1 MESMKTI
8 LSMSISGGVMIA
20 ALLLLKPLLKEK
32 LSKSWQYYI
41 WLLVILRLLMP
52 ISMEASVMNR
62 SFAEAPIVVEQQLQI
77 PQQPQTV
84 ITEPS
89 APQVVPETP
98 TAKPEN
104 TIPLETVPIAPPIE
118 KPAIDWRDIAK
129 QALNYSGLLWAVVAA
144 GLFVRKIFIYQRF
157 VRHVRRS
164 WIPVSETEL
173 LDHVALLAQ
182 RLEIKKAIDLCISP
196 AISTPMLI
204 GFTKPRVLLPQ
215 TAISQSE
222 LEYTILHELT
232 HYKRKD
238 MLYKWLVQLT
248 LCLHWFNPL
257 VYLMEKEISR
267 CCELACDEAVIK
279 NLDGSG
285 KRAYGDTL
293 INAAGK
299 KNLGS
304 DLASVTL
311 SESGELLKE
320 RLLAILHY
328 RKMSKRLL
336 ALALALTL
344 LLTACGTVL
353 GAYVKRE
360 KAEESTV
367 EEIPEMPTE
376 ITQKYPVEQEEET
389 DNKIYLDYLLRSG
402 WHWKSFNVSEGID
415 WQSYG
420 DWSWFGFIAD
430 HEMDYVV
437 DEDGFIWCKQEEIEK
452 ALEEHLDFDAKELRT
467 KTKYYDAKKKMYR
480 IPEGWDP
487 GLVWYA
493 LLDSRQEGNL
503 LYIESA
509 LYDATRG
516 DAVMGTALT
525 TVRLEDDGW
534 KVLSNTFPHKT
545 AEELFRERISFENFR
560 FHSEEPGV
568 TEIVLDGIESYYEQF
583 MGETVPESMRI
594 DSLEISNLKEVGFGK
609 NESLYRA
616 DIAYHTSSPY
626 WYTGVGVPREDGS
639 YDCLIESQGFRFK
652 SLNDGNHIITDIGQG
667 GMMDGLYLLDENE
680 DPIYEKIDVS
690 LYQYGQHVQTVSIT
704 EKWQIRN
711 LLYDT
716 LYSEGEGELRSESDF
731 EEMHE
736 YVVVNIDGH
745 DPFYFFAD
753 KGRELSYGDGTTTL
767 YPYSHPYY
775 RQSGNRCDQIGGGWF
790 LSVYELT
797 DGESNYRMNLEELG
811 GVILTFSNIDFVPE
825 FSRANVGDIHHNE
838 LTNQLEVGVLRSVGS
853 TTGAMDGPSLNYVVD
868 LNTDTV
874 VSKEYTKFEIPEIFN
889 HGIPDDGTMETMS
902 DERLVEVAKQLHTLL
917 KSYRLPLLT
926 QNLKDEESL
935 AMYNITMSA
944 PNDQLISHGSYVT
957 TDDITILEI
966 CSVAE
971 TQEKLLVKPKELF
984 DVVEQYD
991 RTFGKWRGEAYHI
1004 RWTIEQGGVSGYQ
1017 HELHYF
1023 LTDGTY
1029 WVYAAGYPL
1038 YGNGGVGTQVERFE
1052 QCLSTLEV
1060 TPSQPVPEK
1069 PINTDRLKELPV
1081 VTGPDENGYFPL
1093 ISEALWNQH
1102 VIHSDERAI
1111 MPTTAILPF
1120 MENEDCRKL
1129 LSSIYSGSQLEVLYE
1144 HRSYTLVEDMY
1155 DPYRY
1160 EYRDQYVPTWVV
1172 VLKVENCRI
1181 FDRVVIAARQEYSAW
1196 KFRDSNREILGMKS
1210 KQYWDEV
1217 HSTGWEAD
1225 WNLGDCIGLTPAF
1238 GVKANWHPSLW
1249 FQDKKRGLLLDN
1261 DNIQAALPVSDT
1273 NAILSSVYSYADLGE
1288 YIQPPQGKEQD
1299 KLVSTANG
1307 IAYYSVKDKRL
1318 SAFENSSGKEY
1329 FLNNERIFSLGYYS
1343 AELYDLS
1350 AENAPKLLMNSAEW
1364 GANLYFADGY
1374 GSDWA
1379 EEHFALMYYKESEQ
1393 RWNAV
1398 IFDADGKV
1406 LHHIPTELSAI
1417 MTESTGVPLYN
1428 IMDISLSEGR
1438 ISFNYYPDGQGSGTW
1453 EQYAIDTKVS
1463 DELLKIR

>member
-1 MESMKTI
+1 
-8 LSMSISGGVMIA
+8 MIA

-52 ISMEASVMNR
+52 FSMEASVMNH
-62 SFAEAPIVVEQQLQI
+62 SFAETSIVMEQQLQI
-77 PQQPQTV
+77 PQLPQAV

-89 APQVVPETP
+89 DPQVAPVAPI
-98 TAKPEN
+98 AKPEN

-129 QALNYSGLLWAVVAA
+129 QALNYSGLLWAAVAA

-164 WIPVSETEL
+164 WIPVSEPEL

-204 GFTKPRVLLPQ
+204 GFTKSRVLLPQ

-299 KNLGS
+299 KDLGS
-304 DLASVTL
+304 ELASVTL

-320 RLLAILHY
+320 RLLAILNY

-367 EEIPEMPTE
+367 EEMPEMPTE
-376 ITQKYPVEQEEET
+376 IPQEYPAEQEKET
-389 DNKIYLDYLLRSG
+389 DNKTYLDYLRRSG
-402 WHWKSFNVSEGID
+402 WLWKSFNVSEGID

-420 DWSWFGFIAD
+420 DWNWFGFIAD

-437 DEDGFIWCKQEEIEK
+437 DEDGFVWCKQEEIEN
-452 ALEEHLDFDAKELRT
+452 ALEEHLDIDAAELRT
-467 KTKYYDAKKKMYR
+467 QTNYYDAKKEMYR

-503 LYIESA
+503 LYIEST

-545 AEELFRERISFENFR
+545 AEELFREKVSFENFR
-560 FHSEEPGV
+560 FYSEEPGV

-616 DIAYHTSSPY
+616 DIAYRTSSPY

-652 SLNDGNHIITDIGQG
+652 SLNDGNHIITDVGQG

-680 DPIYEKIDVS
+680 DPIYDKIDVS
-690 LYQYGQHVQTVSIT
+690 LYQYGQHVQTVSVT
-704 EKWQIRN
+704 EKWQMRR
-711 LLYDT
+711 LLENT
-716 LYSEGEGELRSESDF
+716 LYSDGTGELRSESDF

-753 KGRELSYGDGTTTL
+753 KGRELSHGGGTTTL
-767 YPYSHPYY
+767 YSYSHPYY
-775 RQSGNRCDQIGGGWF
+775 RQSGDRCDQIASSDF
-790 LSVYELT
+790 IDVYGLT
-797 DGESNYRMNLEELG
+797 NGESNYRMNLESNSD
-811 GVILTFSNIDFVPE
+811 VSMVFSNIDFVPE
-825 FSRANVGDIHHNE
+825 FSKHNE
-838 LTNQLEVGVLRSVGS
+838 IRIGKGNELEISVLRHIGTS
-853 TTGAMDGPSLNYVVD
+853 TGAPSGPVLTYIVD
-868 LNTDTV
+868 LDDNSIVSREYRGV
-874 VSKEYTKFEIPEIFN
+874 VNDGMLTISN
-889 HGIPDDGTMETMS
+889 PDDGTMETMS
-902 DERLVEVAKQLHTLL
+902 DERLVEVAKQLNTLL

-935 AMYNITMSA
+935 AKYEIAMTA
-944 PNDQLISHGSYVT
+944 PNDRLVSHGSYVT
-957 TDDITILEI
+957 TNGITILEI

-971 TQEKLLVKPKELF
+971 AQERLLVKPDQLF
-984 DVVEQYD
+984 DVIEQSD
-991 RTFGKWRGEAYHI
+991 CTFGKWNGQAYHI

-1017 HELHYF
+1017 HEFHYF

-1029 WVYAAGYPL
+1029 WVYAVGYPL
-1038 YGNGGVGTQVERFE
+1038 YGNGGVGTQVEYFE
-1052 QCLSTLEV
+1052 QCLRTLEV
-1060 TPSQPVPEK
+1060 TPSQPMLQN
-1069 PINTDRLKELPV
+1069 PINENRLKELPV
-1081 VTGPDENGYFPL
+1081 VSGPDENGYFPL
-1093 ISEALWNQH
+1093 ISEALWNQY
-1102 VIHSDERAI
+1102 VIHSDKRAV
-1111 MPTTAILPF
+1111 MPTTAITPF
-1120 MENEDCRKL
+1120 MESEECRKL
-1129 LSSIYSGSQLEVLYE
+1129 LSSIYSGSHMEVLYE
-1144 HRSYTLVEDMY
+1144 HRSYTLAEDMY

-1172 VLKVENCRI
+1172 VLKIENCNV
-1181 FDRVVIAARQEYSAW
+1181 FDRVVIVARQKYSAS
-1196 KFRDSNREILGMKS
+1196 KSRDSNGEILGIKS
-1210 KQYWDEV
+1210 KLHWDEV
-1217 HSTGWEAD
+1217 YSTGWEAD

-1249 FQDKKRGLLLDN
+1249 FQDEKRGLLLDN

-1299 KLVSTANG
+1299 KLIATANG
-1307 IAYYSVKDKRL
+1307 AAYYSAKDKRL
-1318 SAFENSSGKEY
+1318 SVFGNSTGREY
-1329 FLNNERIFSLGYYS
+1329 FLNNERILSLGYYS

-1350 AENAPKLLMNSAEW
+1350 AENAPNLLMDSAEW
-1364 GANLYFADGY
+1364 GMDLHFANSY

-1379 EEHFALMYYKESEQ
+1379 EEHFALMYYKASEQ

-1406 LHHIPTELSAI
+1406 LHHIPTELPAI
-1417 MTESTGVPLYN
+1417 MTESMGIPLYN
-1428 IMDISLSEGR
+1428 VTDISLSEGR
-1438 ISFNYYPDGQGSGTW
+1438 ISFNYYPSGQGSATW

>member
-1 MESMKTI
+1 
-8 LSMSISGGVMIA
+8 MIA

-52 ISMEASVMNR
+52 FSMEDSVMNH
-62 SFAEAPIVVEQQLQI
+62 SFAEAPISVEQQLQI
-77 PQQPQTV
+77 PQQPQSA
-84 ITEPS
+84 ITKPS
-89 APQVVPETP
+89 TPQVAPVAPI
-98 TAKPEN
+98 AKPEN

-129 QALNYSGLLWAVVAA
+129 QALNYSGLMWFAVAA

-164 WIPVSETEL
+164 WIPVSEAEL

-182 RLEIKKAIDLCISP
+182 RLEIKKPINLCISP

-215 TAISQSE
+215 TAISPSE

-267 CCELACDEAVIK
+267 SCELACDEAVIK

-299 KNLGS
+299 KDLGS

-328 RKMSKRLL
+328 RKMSERLL

-344 LLTACGTVL
+344 LLIACGTVL

-360 KAEESTV
+360 KAEKSTV
-367 EEIPEMPTE
+367 EEMPESPVMQE
-376 ITQKYPVEQEEET
+376 AVEQ
-389 DNKIYLDYLLRSG
+389 
-402 WHWKSFNVSEGID
+402 
-415 WQSYG
+415 
-420 DWSWFGFIAD
+420 
-430 HEMDYVV
+430 
-437 DEDGFIWCKQEEIEK
+437 
-452 ALEEHLDFDAKELRT
+452 KEPP
-467 KTKYYDAKKKMYR
+467 KT
-480 IPEGWDP
+480 E
-487 GLVWYA
+487 
-493 LLDSRQEGNL
+493 
-503 LYIESA
+503 
-509 LYDATRG
+509 
-516 DAVMGTALT
+516 
-525 TVRLEDDGW
+525 
-534 KVLSNTFPHKT
+534 
-545 AEELFRERISFENFR
+545 EELFREKVSFENFR
-560 FHSEEPGV
+560 FYSEEPGV
-568 TEIVLDGIESYYEQF
+568 TEIVLHGIQSYYEQF

-616 DIAYHTSSPY
+616 DIAYRTSSPY

-652 SLNDGNHIITDIGQG
+652 SLNDGNHIITDVGQG

-680 DPIYEKIDVS
+680 DPIYDKIDVS
-690 LYQYGQHVQTVSIT
+690 LYQYGQHVQTVSVT
-704 EKWQIRN
+704 EKWQMCR
-711 LLYDT
+711 LLENT
-716 LYSEGEGELRSESDF
+716 LYSDGTGELRSESDF

-753 KGRELSYGDGTTTL
+753 KGRELSYGGGTTTL
-767 YPYSHPYY
+767 YSYSHPYY
-775 RQSGNRCDQIGGGWF
+775 RQSGDHCDQIASSDF
-790 LSVYELT
+790 IDVYGLT
-797 DGESNYRMNLEELG
+797 NGESNYRMNLESNSD
-811 GVILTFSNIDFVPE
+811 VSMVFCNIDFVPE
-825 FSRANVGDIHHNE
+825 FSKHNE
-838 LTNQLEVGVLRSVGS
+838 GEIRIGKGNELEISVLRHIGT
-853 TTGAMDGPSLNYVVD
+853 TTGAPGGPALTYTVD
-868 LNTDTV
+868 FEDNSIVDR
-874 VSKEYTKFEIPEIFN
+874 EYRPVEAEVKLRVI
-889 HGIPDDGTMETMS
+889 HPDDGTMETMS
-902 DERLVEVAKQLHTLL
+902 DERLVEVAKQLNTLL
-917 KSYRLPLLT
+917 KSYHLPLLT

-935 AMYNITMSA
+935 SKYEIAMSA
-944 PNDQLISHGSYVT
+944 PNDRLVSHGSYVT
-957 TDDITILEI
+957 TNEITTLEI

-971 TQEKLLVKPKELF
+971 TQEKLLVKPDQLF
-984 DVVEQYD
+984 DVIEQSD
-991 RTFGKWRGEAYHI
+991 CTFGKWNGQAYHI

-1017 HELHYF
+1017 HEFHYF

-1029 WVYAAGYPL
+1029 WVYAVGYPL

-1060 TPSQPVPEK
+1060 TPSQPVLQN
-1069 PINTDRLKELPV
+1069 PINENRLKELPV
-1081 VTGPDENGYFPL
+1081 VSGPDENGYFPL
-1093 ISEALWNQH
+1093 ISEALWNQY
-1102 VIHSDERAI
+1102 VIHSDKRAV
-1111 MPTTAILPF
+1111 MPTTAITPF
-1120 MENEDCRKL
+1120 MESEDCRKL

-1144 HRSYTLVEDMY
+1144 HRSYTLAEDMY

-1172 VLKVENCRI
+1172 ILKIENCNV
-1181 FDRVVIAARQEYSAW
+1181 FDRVVIAARQKYSAS
-1196 KFRDSNREILGMKS
+1196 KSRDSNGEILGIKS
-1210 KQYWDEV
+1210 KLHWDEV
-1217 HSTGWEAD
+1217 YSTGWEAD
-1225 WNLGDCIGLTPAF
+1225 WNLGDCIGLTPTF

-1249 FQDKKRGLLLDN
+1249 FPDEKKGLLLDN

-1273 NAILSSVYSYADLGE
+1273 NAILSSMYSYADLGE

-1299 KLVSTANG
+1299 KLIATANG
-1307 IAYYSVKDKRL
+1307 AAYYSDKDKRL
-1318 SAFENSSGKEY
+1318 SVFGNSTGREY
-1329 FLNNERIFSLGYYS
+1329 FLNNERILSLGYYS

-1350 AENAPKLLMNSAEW
+1350 AENGPKSLMDSADW
-1364 GANLYFADGY
+1364 GADLHFADDY

-1379 EEHFALMYYKESEQ
+1379 EEHFALMYYKASEQ

-1398 IFDADGKV
+1398 IFDADGRV
-1406 LHHIPTELSAI
+1406 LHRVETELSAI
-1417 MTESTGVPLYN
+1417 MTESMGIPLYN
-1428 IMDISLSEGR
+1428 VTDISLSDGR
-1438 ISFNYYPDGQGSGTW
+1438 ISFNYYPSGQGSATW
-1453 EQYAIDTKVS
+1453 EQYAIDTRVS

>member
-1 MESMKTI
+1 MEHHEQI
-8 LSMSISGGVMIA
+8 L
-20 ALLLLKPLLKEK
+20 
-32 LSKSWQYYI
+32 
-41 WLLVILRLLMP
+41 
-52 ISMEASVMNR
+52 
-62 SFAEAPIVVEQQLQI
+62 
-77 PQQPQTV
+77 QQPQTA
-84 ITEPS
+84 ITKPS
-89 APQVVPETP
+89 APQVAPVAPI
-98 TAKPEN
+98 AKPEN
-104 TIPLETVPIAPPIE
+104 TIPLETAPIAPPTE
-118 KPAIDWRDIAK
+118 KPVIDWRDIAK
-129 QALNYSGLLWAVVAA
+129 QALNYSGLLWAAVAA

-164 WIPVSETEL
+164 WIPVSEAEL

-196 AISTPMLI
+196 VISTPMLI

-215 TAISQSE
+215 TAISPSE

-299 KNLGS
+299 KDLSS

-336 ALALALTL
+336 ALALAMTL
-344 LLTACGTVL
+344 LLSACGTVL

-367 EEIPEMPTE
+367 EEMPEIPTE
-376 ITQKYPVEQEEET
+376 ITQKYPAEQDEET
-389 DNKIYLDYLLRSG
+389 DNKTYLDYLLRSG
-402 WHWKSFNVSEGID
+402 WLWKSFNVSEGID

-437 DEDGFIWCKQEEIEK
+437 DEDGFVWSKQEDIEQ
-452 ALEEHLDFDAKELRT
+452 AMEEHLDFDAAELRT
-467 KTKYYDAKKKMYR
+467 QTEYYDAKKKMYR

-493 LLDSRQEGNL
+493 LLDSWQEGNL
-503 LYIESA
+503 LYIEST

-525 TVRLEDDGW
+525 AVRLEDDGW

-545 AEELFRERISFENFR
+545 EEELFRERVSFENFR
-560 FHSEEPGV
+560 FYSEEPGV

-609 NESLYRA
+609 NENLYRA
-616 DIAYHTSSPY
+616 DIAYHTSSSY

-639 YDCLIESQGFRFK
+639 YDCLIESQGFRVKF
-652 SLNDGNHIITDIGQG
+652 LNGGDNLIIDVGQG
-667 GMMDGLYLLDENE
+667 GMMDGLYPLDENE
-680 DPIYEKIDVS
+680 DPIYDKIDVS
-690 LYQYGQHVQTVSIT
+690 LYQYGQHVQTVSVT
-704 EKWQIRN
+704 EKWQMRR
-711 LLYDT
+711 LLENT
-716 LYSEGEGELRSESDF
+716 LYSDGTGELRSESDF

-736 YVVVNIDGH
+736 YVVINIDGH
-745 DPFYFFAD
+745 EPFYFFAD
-753 KGRELSYGDGTTTL
+753 KGRELSYGSGTTTL

-775 RQSGNRCDQIGGGWF
+775 RQSGDRCDQIASSDF
-790 LSVYELT
+790 IDVYGLT
-797 DGESNYRMNLEELG
+797 NGESNYRMNLESNSD
-811 GVILTFSNIDFVPE
+811 VSMVFSNIDFVPE
-825 FSRANVGDIHHNE
+825 FSKHNE
-838 LTNQLEVGVLRSVGS
+838 GEIRIGKGNELEISVLRHFGTS
-853 TTGAMDGPSLNYVVD
+853 TGAPSGPVLTYTVD
-868 LNTDTV
+868 LDDNSIVSREYRGV
-874 VSKEYTKFEIPEIFN
+874 VNDGMLTISN
-889 HGIPDDGTMETMS
+889 PDDGTMETMS

-935 AMYNITMSA
+935 AKYEIAMSA
-944 PNDQLISHGSYVT
+944 PDDQLISHGSYVT
-957 TDDITILEI
+957 TNDITILEI

-971 TQEKLLVKPKELF
+971 TQEKLLVKPKDLF
-984 DVVEQYD
+984 DVIEQIEC
-991 RTFGKWRGEAYHI
+991 TFGKWSGQAYHI

-1029 WVYAAGYPL
+1029 WVYAVGYPL

-1093 ISEALWNQH
+1093 ISEALWNQY
-1102 VIHSDERAI
+1102 VIHSDKRAV
-1111 MPTTAILPF
+1111 MPTTAITPF
-1120 MENEDCRKL
+1120 MESEDCRKL
-1129 LSSIYSGSQLEVLYE
+1129 LSGIYSGSQLEVLYE

-1172 VLKVENCRI
+1172 VLKIENCNV

-1249 FQDKKRGLLLDN
+1249 FQDEKRGLLLDN

-1329 FLNNERIFSLGYYS
+1329 FLNNERILSLGYYS

-1379 EEHFALMYYKESEQ
+1379 EEQFALMYYKESEQ

-1406 LHHIPTELSAI
+1406 LHHIPTELPAI
-1417 MTESTGVPLYN
+1417 MTESSGVPQYN

-1438 ISFNYYPDGQGSGTW
+1438 ISFNYYPNGQGSATW
-1453 EQYAIDTKVS
+1453 EQYAIDSKIS

>member
-52 ISMEASVMNR
+52 FSMEDSVMNH
-62 SFAEAPIVVEQQLQI
+62 SFAEAPISVEQQLQI
-77 PQQPQTV
+77 PQQPQSA
-84 ITEPS
+84 ITKPS
-89 APQVVPETP
+89 TPQVAPVAPI
-98 TAKPEN
+98 AKPEN

-129 QALNYSGLLWAVVAA
+129 QALNYSGLMWFAVAA

-164 WIPVSETEL
+164 WIPVSEAEL

-182 RLEIKKAIDLCISP
+182 RLEIKKPINLCISP

-215 TAISQSE
+215 TAISPSE

-267 CCELACDEAVIK
+267 SCELACDEAVIK

-299 KNLGS
+299 KDLGS

-328 RKMSKRLL
+328 RKMSERLL

-344 LLTACGTVL
+344 LLIACGTVL

-360 KAEESTV
+360 KAEKSTV
-367 EEIPEMPTE
+367 EEMPESPVMQE
-376 ITQKYPVEQEEET
+376 AVEQ
-389 DNKIYLDYLLRSG
+389 
-402 WHWKSFNVSEGID
+402 
-415 WQSYG
+415 
-420 DWSWFGFIAD
+420 
-430 HEMDYVV
+430 
-437 DEDGFIWCKQEEIEK
+437 
-452 ALEEHLDFDAKELRT
+452 KEPP
-467 KTKYYDAKKKMYR
+467 KT
-480 IPEGWDP
+480 E
-487 GLVWYA
+487 
-493 LLDSRQEGNL
+493 
-503 LYIESA
+503 
-509 LYDATRG
+509 
-516 DAVMGTALT
+516 
-525 TVRLEDDGW
+525 
-534 KVLSNTFPHKT
+534 
-545 AEELFRERISFENFR
+545 EELFREKVSFENFR
-560 FHSEEPGV
+560 FYSEEPGV
-568 TEIVLDGIESYYEQF
+568 TEIVLHGIQSYYEQF

-616 DIAYHTSSPY
+616 DIAYRTSSPY

-652 SLNDGNHIITDIGQG
+652 SLNDGNHIITDVGQG

-680 DPIYEKIDVS
+680 DPIYDKIDVS
-690 LYQYGQHVQTVSIT
+690 LYQYGQHVQTVSVT
-704 EKWQIRN
+704 EKWQMCR
-711 LLYDT
+711 LLENT
-716 LYSEGEGELRSESDF
+716 LYSDGTGELRSESDF

-753 KGRELSYGDGTTTL
+753 KGRELSYGGGTTTL
-767 YPYSHPYY
+767 YSYSHPYY
-775 RQSGNRCDQIGGGWF
+775 RQSGDHCDQIASSDF
-790 LSVYELT
+790 IDVYGLT
-797 DGESNYRMNLEELG
+797 NGESNYRMNLESNSD
-811 GVILTFSNIDFVPE
+811 VSMVFCNIDFVPE
-825 FSRANVGDIHHNE
+825 FSKHNE
-838 LTNQLEVGVLRSVGS
+838 GEIRIGKGNELEISVLRHIGT
-853 TTGAMDGPSLNYVVD
+853 TTGAPGGPALTYTVD
-868 LNTDTV
+868 FEDNSIVDR
-874 VSKEYTKFEIPEIFN
+874 EYRPVEAEVKLRVI
-889 HGIPDDGTMETMS
+889 HPDDGTMETMS
-902 DERLVEVAKQLHTLL
+902 DERLVEVAKQLNTLL
-917 KSYRLPLLT
+917 KSYHLPLLT

-935 AMYNITMSA
+935 SKYEIAMSA
-944 PNDQLISHGSYVT
+944 PNDRLVSHGSYVT
-957 TDDITILEI
+957 TNEITTLEI

-971 TQEKLLVKPKELF
+971 TQEKLLVKPDQLF
-984 DVVEQYD
+984 DVIEQSD
-991 RTFGKWRGEAYHI
+991 CTFGKWNGQAYHI

-1017 HELHYF
+1017 HEFHYF

-1029 WVYAAGYPL
+1029 WVYAVGYPL

-1060 TPSQPVPEK
+1060 TPSQPVLQN
-1069 PINTDRLKELPV
+1069 PINENRLKELPV
-1081 VTGPDENGYFPL
+1081 VSGPDENGYFPL
-1093 ISEALWNQH
+1093 ISEALWNQY
-1102 VIHSDERAI
+1102 VIHSDKRAV
-1111 MPTTAILPF
+1111 MPTTAITPF
-1120 MENEDCRKL
+1120 MESEDCRKL

-1144 HRSYTLVEDMY
+1144 HRSYTLAEDMY

-1172 VLKVENCRI
+1172 ILKIENCNV
-1181 FDRVVIAARQEYSAW
+1181 FDRVVIAARQKYSAS
-1196 KFRDSNREILGMKS
+1196 KSRDSNGEILGIKS
-1210 KQYWDEV
+1210 KLHWDEV
-1217 HSTGWEAD
+1217 YSTGWEAD
-1225 WNLGDCIGLTPAF
+1225 WNLGDCIGLTPTF

-1249 FQDKKRGLLLDN
+1249 FPDEKKGLLLDN

-1273 NAILSSVYSYADLGE
+1273 NAILSSMYSYADLGE

-1299 KLVSTANG
+1299 KLIATANG
-1307 IAYYSVKDKRL
+1307 AAYYSDKDKRL
-1318 SAFENSSGKEY
+1318 SVFGNSTGREY
-1329 FLNNERIFSLGYYS
+1329 FLNNERILSLGYYS

-1350 AENAPKLLMNSAEW
+1350 AENGPKSLMDSADW
-1364 GANLYFADGY
+1364 GADLHFADDY

-1379 EEHFALMYYKESEQ
+1379 EEHFALMYYKASEQ

-1398 IFDADGKV
+1398 IFDADGRV
-1406 LHHIPTELSAI
+1406 LHRVETELSAI
-1417 MTESTGVPLYN
+1417 MTESMGIPLYN
-1428 IMDISLSEGR
+1428 VTDISLSDGR
-1438 ISFNYYPDGQGSGTW
+1438 ISFNYYPSGQGSATW
-1453 EQYAIDTKVS
+1453 EQYAIDTRVS

>member
-52 ISMEASVMNR
+52 FSMEDSVMNH
-62 SFAEAPIVVEQQLQI
+62 SFAEAPISVEQQLQI
-77 PQQPQTV
+77 PQQPQSA
-84 ITEPS
+84 ITKPS
-89 APQVVPETP
+89 TPQVAPVAPI
-98 TAKPEN
+98 AKPEN

-129 QALNYSGLLWAVVAA
+129 QALNYSGLMWFAVAA

-164 WIPVSETEL
+164 WIPVSEAEL

-182 RLEIKKAIDLCISP
+182 RLEIKKPINLCISP

-215 TAISQSE
+215 TAISPSE

-267 CCELACDEAVIK
+267 SCELACDEAVIK

-299 KNLGS
+299 KDLGS

-320 RLLAILHY
+320 QLLAILHY
-328 RKMSKRLL
+328 RKMSERLL

-344 LLTACGTVL
+344 LLIACGTVL

-360 KAEESTV
+360 KAEKSTV
-367 EEIPEMPTE
+367 EEMPESPVMQE
-376 ITQKYPVEQEEET
+376 AVEQ
-389 DNKIYLDYLLRSG
+389 
-402 WHWKSFNVSEGID
+402 
-415 WQSYG
+415 
-420 DWSWFGFIAD
+420 
-430 HEMDYVV
+430 
-437 DEDGFIWCKQEEIEK
+437 
-452 ALEEHLDFDAKELRT
+452 KEPP
-467 KTKYYDAKKKMYR
+467 KT
-480 IPEGWDP
+480 E
-487 GLVWYA
+487 
-493 LLDSRQEGNL
+493 
-503 LYIESA
+503 
-509 LYDATRG
+509 
-516 DAVMGTALT
+516 
-525 TVRLEDDGW
+525 
-534 KVLSNTFPHKT
+534 
-545 AEELFRERISFENFR
+545 EELFREKVSFENFR
-560 FHSEEPGV
+560 FYSEEPGV
-568 TEIVLDGIESYYEQF
+568 TEIVLHGIQSYYEQF

-616 DIAYHTSSPY
+616 DIAYRTSSPY

-652 SLNDGNHIITDIGQG
+652 SLNDGNHIITDVGQG

-680 DPIYEKIDVS
+680 DPIYDKIDVS
-690 LYQYGQHVQTVSIT
+690 LYQYGQHVQTVSVT
-704 EKWQIRN
+704 EKWQMCR
-711 LLYDT
+711 LLENT
-716 LYSEGEGELRSESDF
+716 LYSDGTGELRSESDF

-753 KGRELSYGDGTTTL
+753 KGRELSYGGGTTTL
-767 YPYSHPYY
+767 YSYSHPYY
-775 RQSGNRCDQIGGGWF
+775 RQSGDHCDQIASSDF
-790 LSVYELT
+790 IDVYGLT
-797 DGESNYRMNLEELG
+797 NGESNYRMNLESNSD
-811 GVILTFSNIDFVPE
+811 VSMVFCNIDFVPE
-825 FSRANVGDIHHNE
+825 FSKHNE
-838 LTNQLEVGVLRSVGS
+838 GEIRIGKGNELEISVLRHIGT
-853 TTGAMDGPSLNYVVD
+853 TTGAPGGPALTYTVD
-868 LNTDTV
+868 FEDNSIVDR
-874 VSKEYTKFEIPEIFN
+874 EYRPVEAEVKLRVI
-889 HGIPDDGTMETMS
+889 HPDDGTMETMS
-902 DERLVEVAKQLHTLL
+902 DERLVEVAKQLNTLL
-917 KSYRLPLLT
+917 KSYHLPLLT

-935 AMYNITMSA
+935 SKYEIAMSA
-944 PNDQLISHGSYVT
+944 PNDRLVSHGSYVT
-957 TDDITILEI
+957 TNEITTLEI

-971 TQEKLLVKPKELF
+971 TQEKLLVKPDQLF
-984 DVVEQYD
+984 DVIEQSD
-991 RTFGKWRGEAYHI
+991 CTFGKWNGQAYHI

-1017 HELHYF
+1017 HEFHYF

-1029 WVYAAGYPL
+1029 WVYAVGYPL

-1060 TPSQPVPEK
+1060 TPSQPVLQN
-1069 PINTDRLKELPV
+1069 PINENRLKELPV
-1081 VTGPDENGYFPL
+1081 VSGPDENGYFPL
-1093 ISEALWNQH
+1093 ISEALWNQY
-1102 VIHSDERAI
+1102 VIHSDKRAV
-1111 MPTTAILPF
+1111 MPTTAITPF
-1120 MENEDCRKL
+1120 MESEDCRKL

-1144 HRSYTLVEDMY
+1144 HRSYTLAEDMY

-1172 VLKVENCRI
+1172 ILKIENCNV
-1181 FDRVVIAARQEYSAW
+1181 FDRVVIAARQKYSAS
-1196 KFRDSNREILGMKS
+1196 KSRDSNGEILGIKS
-1210 KQYWDEV
+1210 KLHWDEV
-1217 HSTGWEAD
+1217 YSTGWEAD
-1225 WNLGDCIGLTPAF
+1225 WNLGDCIGLTPTF

-1249 FQDKKRGLLLDN
+1249 FPDEKKGLLLDN

-1273 NAILSSVYSYADLGE
+1273 NAILSSMYSYADLGE

-1299 KLVSTANG
+1299 KLIATANG
-1307 IAYYSVKDKRL
+1307 AAYYSDKDKRL
-1318 SAFENSSGKEY
+1318 SVFGNSTGREY
-1329 FLNNERIFSLGYYS
+1329 FLNNERILSLGYYS

-1350 AENAPKLLMNSAEW
+1350 AENGPKSLMDSADW
-1364 GANLYFADGY
+1364 GADLHFADDY

-1379 EEHFALMYYKESEQ
+1379 EEHFALMYYKASEQ

-1398 IFDADGKV
+1398 IFDADGRV
-1406 LHHIPTELSAI
+1406 LHRVETELSAI
-1417 MTESTGVPLYN
+1417 MTESMGIPLYN
-1428 IMDISLSEGR
+1428 VTDISLSDGR
-1438 ISFNYYPDGQGSGTW
+1438 ISFNYYPSGQGSATW
-1453 EQYAIDTKVS
+1453 EQYAIDTRVS